1 MEAEYQKIS
10 SLVGEV
16 SQHVD
21 HMRSFLASKPVN
33 APIRE
38 AFTGVEMHLSNFA
51 KAWGTDDLDSILR
64 SASSVGIYG
73 QALGMRTAG
82 LEIPDVELIR
92 QPLTEQSTQLRKL
105 AEEGP
110 LTFKP
115 MEDSAVGLQNFQ
127 PPRNESQAQLARHAA
142 ETKKLLNDNGIRLSA
157 FEQKLNGIENTLSAE
172 IQKITQAYEAAK
184 ADIDEKTDHI
194 NRVTGQAAARMI
206 AGDYEGSAAVEK
218 ETADNLRLGA
228 LACML
233 LIVAVLGWAVLEST
247 IATFEW
253 ERFLSKV
260 SLVFLLGVPATYLAR
275 ESAKHREQQ
284 YHHLQ
289 TSLDM
294 KAISPFLASLP
305 DEAQH
310 KLKADIA
317 SRIFGGRDFS
327 KVSNDP
333 YPLNTHEIIMKLI
346 DKVDFS
352 NKPGKAP
359 VKPEKPE
366 KAPKKPTEGAS
377 AAPAEPAN
385 Q

>member
-1 MEAEYQKIS
+1 MRPLGESRRPE
-10 SLVGEV
+10 LVPNFMVAGKA
-16 SQHVD
+16 SQ
-21 HMRSFLASKPVN
+21 
-33 APIRE
+33 
-38 AFTGVEMHLSNFA
+38 SNQ
-51 KAWGTDDLDSILR
+51 AW
-64 SASSVGIYG
+64 SA
-73 QALGMRTAG
+73 
-82 LEIPDVELIR
+82 
-92 QPLTEQSTQLRKL
+92 
-105 AEEGP
+105 
-110 LTFKP
+110 
-115 MEDSAVGLQNFQ
+115 
-127 PPRNESQAQLARHAA
+127 AQ
-142 ETKKLLNDNGIRLSA
+142 TKKQLDEYAYRLA
-157 FEQKLNGIENTLSAE
+157 DLEQKLRGLENTASTE
-172 IQKITQAYEAAK
+172 IDKVTQAYADAQ
-184 ADIDEKTDHI
+184 ADIKAKTDDI

-218 ETADNLRLGA
+218 ETADYLRYGA

-233 LIVAVLGWAVLEST
+233 LIIGVLGWAVLESNS
-247 IATFEW
+247 ATFEW
-253 ERFLSKV
+253 DRFLSKV

-305 DEAQH
+305 EEAQH

-352 NKPGKAP
+352 NKPDKAP
-359 VKPEKPE
+359 ATPD
-366 KAPKKPTEGAS
+366 KASKKTAEGAS
-377 AAPAEPAN
+377 AAPAESAN

>member
-1 MEAEYQKIS
+1 MEADLQI
-10 SLVGEV
+10 LVSEV
-16 SQHVD
+16 NVLDDYVRHLKKLLD
-21 HMRSFLASKPVN
+21 GKPLN
-33 APIRE
+33 KTIRE
-38 AFTGVEMHLSNFA
+38 AFVGFDQNLEHFSRFVQDGEA
-51 KAWGTDDLDSILR
+51 DKVVG
-64 SASSVGIYG
+64 SASALGIYG
-73 QALGMRTAG
+73 EAIAQRVISLNEPAVNVICPSLVEQA
-82 LEIPDVELIR
+82 IK
-92 QPLTEQSTQLRKL
+92 LRKL
-105 AEEGP
+105 ADEGP
-110 LTFKP
+110 LAMRPLDQSRQPGFVPNFVVAGKVP
-115 MEDSAVGLQNFQ
+115 NANQAWSSAQ
-127 PPRNESQAQLARHAA
+127 
-142 ETKKLLNDNGIRLSA
+142 TKKQLEENAHRIADL
-157 FEQKLNGIENTLSAE
+157 EQKLRGLENTANTE
-172 IQKITQAYEAAK
+172 IGKITQAYADAQ
-184 ADIDEKTDHI
+184 ADIKAKTDDI

-218 ETADNLRLGA
+218 ETADNLRYGA

-352 NKPGKAP
+352 NKPEAAK
-359 VKPEKPE
+359 EK
-366 KAPKKPTEGAS
+366 KKKSQTEGAS
-377 AAPAEPAN
+377 VAPAEPAN

>member
-1 MEAEYQKIS
+1 MEADLQKLIS
-10 SLVGEV
+10 EV
-16 SQHVD
+16 NVLEEQVD
-21 HMRSFLASKPVN
+21 HLKSFLGSKPLN
-33 APIRE
+33 KTMRE
-38 AFTGVEMHLSNFA
+38 AFVGFEQNLEQFSRGFEA
-51 KAWGTDDLDSILR
+51 DELDKIVG
-64 SASSVGIYG
+64 SASALGIYG
-73 QALGMRTAG
+73 EAIGQRVASLNDPNVNNICPSLVEQA
-82 LEIPDVELIR
+82 IK
-92 QPLTEQSTQLRKL
+92 LRKL
-105 AEEGP
+105 ADEGP
-110 LTFKP
+110 LAMRPLGESRRPELVPNFMVAGKASQSNQAW
-115 MEDSAVGLQNFQ
+115 SA
-127 PPRNESQAQLARHAA
+127 AQ
-142 ETKKLLNDNGIRLSA
+142 TKKQLDEYAYRLA
-157 FEQKLNGIENTLSAE
+157 DLEQKLRGLENTASTE
-172 IQKITQAYEAAK
+172 IDKVTQAYADAQ
-184 ADIDEKTDHI
+184 ADIKAKTDDI

-218 ETADNLRLGA
+218 ETADYLRYGA

-233 LIVAVLGWAVLEST
+233 LIIGVLGWAVLESNS
-247 IATFEW
+247 ATFEW
-253 ERFLSKV
+253 DRFLSKV

-305 DEAQH
+305 EEAQH

-352 NKPGKAP
+352 NKPDKAP
-359 VKPEKPE
+359 ATPD
-366 KAPKKPTEGAS
+366 KASKKTAEGAS
-377 AAPAEPAN
+377 AAPAESAN

>member
-1 MEAEYQKIS
+1 VEADLQKLIS
-10 SLVGEV
+10 EV
-16 SQHVD
+16 TALEGQVD
-21 HMRSFLASKPVN
+21 HLKSFLGDKPLNKTV
-33 APIRE
+33 RE
-38 AFTGVEMHLSNFA
+38 AFVGFEQNLEHFSRSFEA
-51 KAWGTDDLDSILR
+51 DDLDKIVA
-64 SASSVGIYG
+64 SASALGIYG
-73 QALGMRTAG
+73 EAIGQRVASLNDPNVNDICPSLVEQA
-82 LEIPDVELIR
+82 IR
-92 QPLTEQSTQLRKL
+92 LRKL
-105 AEEGP
+105 ADEGP
-110 LTFKP
+110 LTMRPLGESRRPELVPNF
-115 MEDSAVGLQNFQ
+115 AVAGKA
-127 PPRNESQAQLARHAA
+127 SQSNHAWSTA
-142 ETKKLLNDNGIRLSA
+142 PTKKQLEDYAYRLA
-157 FEQKLNGIENTLSAE
+157 DLEQKLRGLENTASSQ
-172 IQKITQAYEAAK
+172 IDKITQAYVDAQTDIK
-184 ADIDEKTDHI
+184 AKTDDI

-218 ETADNLRLGA
+218 ETADNLRYGA

-247 IATFEW
+247 FTTFEW

-352 NKPGKAP
+352 NKPGKASATS
-359 VKPEKPE
+359 EKT
-366 KAPKKPTEGAS
+366 PKKPTEGAS
-377 AAPAEPAN
+377 AASAEAAN

>member
-1 MEAEYQKIS
+1 MIIS
-10 SLVGEV
+10 S
-16 SQHVD
+16 
-21 HMRSFLASKPVN
+21 
-33 APIRE
+33 
-38 AFTGVEMHLSNFA
+38 
-51 KAWGTDDLDSILR
+51 DL
-64 SASSVGIYG
+64 
-73 QALGMRTAG
+73 
-82 LEIPDVELIR
+82 
-92 QPLTEQSTQLRKL
+92 
-105 AEEGP
+105 
-110 LTFKP
+110 
-115 MEDSAVGLQNFQ
+115 
-127 PPRNESQAQLARHAA
+127 AQLFHILDEIASIVRELVEDTPLHEISPPAA
-142 ETKKLLNDNGIRLSA
+142 LRVKKLSDDIFAATKSSESDTTEIIAELRELAIDAILCGNEIARCDTAALQIAGDRLSA
-157 FEQKLNGIENTLSAE
+157 HGADLTKAIEKADKVIRGANNPLRFGIAQGKASNDEKLRQERQQQADDLKRVMRQCEVAVSELREQLGELKQVAQVE
-172 IQKITQAYEAAK
+172 IDKITQAYSDAQ
-184 ADIDEKTDHI
+184 ADITAKTDDI

-206 AGDYEGSAAVEK
+206 AGDYEGSAAMEK

-233 LIVAVLGWAVLEST
+233 LIVGVLGWAVLEST

-352 NKPGKAP
+352 NKPEKAKK
-359 VKPEKPE
+359 VKP
-366 KAPKKPTEGAS
+366 AEGAS
-377 AAPAEPAN
+377 AAPAEAAN